1 MSNSTL
7 FISIAFLIVLSPI
20 FSNRTKLP
28 LAVVEI
34 LLGAVALWLGLLD
47 SGNEVFKDLSKIGF
61 FYLMF
66 LAGQEIDI
74 KRFASKKEDI
84 FKAAVIYFST
94 LYSLSFGIYLVFD
107 LNPVYIIA
115 IPIVSLG
122 MIMALI
128 NEHGKEFNKK

>member
-34 LLGAVALWLGLLD
+34 LLGAIALWLGVLD

-66 LAGQEIDI
+66 LAGQEIDL
-74 KRFASKKEDI
+74 KRFKSQKEVI
-84 FKAAVIYFST
+84 FKNAIVYFST
-94 LYSLSFGIYLVFD
+94 IYALSFGIYLIFD

-115 IPIVSLG
+115 IPVVSLG
-122 MIMALI
+122 MIMVLI
-128 NEHGKEFNKK
+128 NEHGKEFE